1 MPGNTQ
7 IKPMKLIFSKDGDTW
22 GKTVFVI
29 ETGDIIIQ
37 DLGLKFFPEEMDKT
51 YFDNWQTQ
59 MENIPMLNIVEVERF
74 L

>member
-7 IKPMKLIFSKDGDTW
+7 IKPMKLIFSKNGDTW
-22 GKTVFVI
+22 GKTVLII
-29 ETGDIIIQ
+29 ETDDIVLQ
-37 DLGLKFFPEEMDKT
+37 DLGLKFFPEEMDQV

-59 MENIPMLNIVEVERF
+59 MENIPVLNIVEVERF

>member
-22 GKTVFVI
+22 GKTVLII
-29 ETGDIIIQ
+29 ETDDIVLQ
-37 DLGLKFFPEEMDKT
+37 DLGLKFFPEEMDQV

-59 MENIPMLNIVEVERF
+59 MENIPVLNIVEVERF

>member
-59 MENIPMLNIVEVERF
+59 MENIPVLNIVEVERF